1 MAYLYF
7 TVAYA
12 IREHDY
18 IIEHSGGLM
27 GVKDKGYLEA
37 TLAFVQNDMYYPT
50 LEEKAAYLLYALNK
64 NHAFNDGNKRA
75 SIALSAYFFE
85 INGLDFIVGRFMRD
99 MENIAVDVA
108 DNVIDRELLYEI
120 INSFIYEDDF
130 SDELKLKI
138 ITVKTN
144 ALNNQENEQE

>member
-7 TVAYA
+7 TLEYA
-12 IREHDY
+12 IKEHDY

-27 GVKDKGYLEA
+27 GVKNRGHLEA
-37 TLAFVQNDMYYPT
+37 TLEFVQNDMYYPT
-50 LEEKAAYLLYALNK
+50 IEDKAAYLLYALNK

-75 SIALSAYFFE
+75 SVALTAYFFE
-85 INGLDFIVGRFMRD
+85 INGLEFIVGRFMRNI
-99 MENIAVDVA
+99 ENIAVDVA
-108 DNVIDRELLYEI
+108 DNVIDRNLLFEI

-138 ITVKTN
+138 ITAKTN
-144 ALNNQENEQE
+144 ALYNLNNEQE